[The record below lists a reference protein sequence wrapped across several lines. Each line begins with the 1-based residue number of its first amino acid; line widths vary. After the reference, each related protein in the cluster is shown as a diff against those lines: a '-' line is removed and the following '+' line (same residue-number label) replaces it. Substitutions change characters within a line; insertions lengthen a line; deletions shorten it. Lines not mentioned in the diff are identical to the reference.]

1 MRVLSFTTMEEV
13 CDLCF
18 QVMFKDIKLIWH
30 RPFFQFIKLFTF
42 SIMLFQMVFENLDL
56 MSFESEWPHQYDS
69 YQGDLFYQTSLF
81 FKQVNQ
87 CVVSSRI
94 QSRLVIHQ
102 NVEIN
107 HHIVFISVQRVSYW
121 PLKLVV
127 VAVVICD
134 DLFFLKI
141 IDKTCSVVVNLDLT
155 FFKPYFI
162 VQSQAVISF
171 CWVKQ
176 ILLHSF
182 DMRSIMCNNIRLL
195 FVYQNSQ
202 NVFFEKLILLLT
214 RSTFF
219 VY

>member
-1 MRVLSFTTMEEV
+1 MRVLPFTAMEEV

-56 MSFESEWPHQYDS
+56 MSFESKWPHQYDS

-94 QSRLVIHQ
+94 QSRLIIHQ
-102 NVEIN
+102 NVEIY
-107 HHIVFISVQRVSYW
+107 HHIVFISIQRVSNW

-127 VAVVICD
+127 VAVVICH

-141 IDKTCSVVVNLDLT
+141 IDKTL
-155 FFKPYFI
+155 I
-162 VQSQAVISF
+162 IISA
-171 CWVKQ
+171 
-176 ILLHSF
+176 S
-182 DMRSIMCNNIRLL
+182 
-195 FVYQNSQ
+195 
-202 NVFFEKLILLLT
+202 LIT
-214 RSTFF
+214 
-219 VY
+219 